1 MHDGPTLRERLAAG
15 RFVVTAEITPPLS
28 ASVAD
33 LLARAEPLRGLV
45 DAVNVTDSPAAR
57 TAMSSFAASAILA
70 REGIEP
76 VLQVTCRDRNRIA
89 IAGDLLGASAQ
100 GVRNLLVLAGDDP
113 KVGDQPDAKPVFDL
127 DSRAVMALAR
137 AMRDDGTLPNG
148 RALAAAPDFH
158 IGCAD
163 TPFDPPADWAP
174 DGLAA
179 KAEAGA
185 VFVQTQFCYDLEVAR
200 RYFARIGEH
209 GLTQR
214 MKFIVGIGPLA
225 SATSARWM
233 DENLYGV
240 SVPPSL
246 IDRLEAASDQAA
258 EGRAICIELIEGLAA
273 IPGIAGVHLM
283 APGQPSSAIAEIA
296 ASSPALTAR

>member
-1 MHDGPTLRERLAAG
+1 
-15 RFVVTAEITPPLS
+15 
-28 ASVAD
+28 
-33 LLARAEPLRGLV
+33 LRGLV
-45 DAVNVTDSPAAR
+45 DAVNITDSPAAR

-100 GVRNLLVLAGDDP
+100 GVSNMLVLTGDDP
-113 KVGDQPDAKPVFDL
+113 KIGDQPDAKPVFDL
-127 DSRAVMALAR
+127 DSRGVMTLAR
-137 AMRDDGTLPNG
+137 SMRDNGALPSG
-148 RALAAAPDFH
+148 RALASAPHFH

-163 TPFDPPADWAP
+163 TPFDPPAGWTP
-174 DGLAA
+174 DGLIA

-185 VFVQTQFCYDLEVAR
+185 EFVQTQFCYDLDVAR
-200 RYFARIGEH
+200 RYFARLGEH

-214 MKFIVGIGPLA
+214 MKFIAGIGPLA
-225 SATSARWM
+225 SAKSARWM
-233 DENLYGV
+233 TENLYGV

-246 IDRLEAASDQAA
+246 IDRLEDSSDQAA

-296 ASSPALTAR
+296 ASSPALKGRCTSAGVAQS